1 MDEIVMEMALTCLWL
16 VGNAVALVIGVLVL
30 GIIPDR

>member
-1 MDEIVMEMALTCLWL
+1 MMEMALTCLWL
-16 VGNAVALVIGVLVL
+16 VGNAVALVIGVVIALVL